1 MIAWDQRAGRLG
13 LAIVI
18 AGLVA
23 GCSADATP
31 VVKPPAVEPVAVA
44 VGIARR
50 GEIKPQL
57 RATGRLSALRE
68 ATVRAESA
76 GDVIEILVEE
86 GDRVAAGEVLARL
99 DRDRAAIVHRE
110 RSALAERSDARA
122 ARASV
127 LAARGLT
134 SADAL
139 EADTTLADDARLG
152 VGLAAADL
160 ADRDLRAPFAGV
172 VARRHIK
179 TGARMTNGDAAFTI
193 VDPTALR
200 ADIDVPERDLALLAI
215 GQPVRI
221 VAPATPTC
229 TALATLAAISPA
241 IDRRTGTGSAQVD
254 LVDHDGRCRPGLH
267 VLLEVEYAAVAD
279 AVLVPR
285 SALVDGADGPA
296 VFVVENDAA
305 VRRPV
310 TVGISSGAE
319 VEITQGLD
327 GGERVI
333 TLGQRSLLSGDP
345 VIEVAP
351 SAKRRNETASAP
363 TS

>member
-1 MIAWDQRAGRLG
+1 MIHLDRRVGRLG
-13 LAIVI
+13 LTLVM

-31 VVKPPAVEPVAVA
+31 VAKPPAVEPVAVA
-44 VGIARR
+44 IGVARR

-76 GDVIEILVEE
+76 GDVLEILVEE
-86 GDRVAAGEVLARL
+86 GDRVAAGEILARL

-122 ARASV
+122 ARASI
-127 LAARGLT
+127 LARRGLT

-139 EADTTLADDARLG
+139 EADTTLAADARLG
-152 VGLAAADL
+152 VGLAVADL
-160 ADRDLRAPFAGV
+160 ADRDLRAPFAGI
-172 VARRHIK
+172 VARRHVK
-179 TGARMTNGDAAFTI
+179 TGARLATGDAAFTI
-193 VDPTALR
+193 VDPTTLR

-229 TALATLAAISPA
+229 TALATLAAIAPA
-241 IDRRTGTGSAQVD
+241 IDSRSGTGSARVD
-254 LVDHDGRCRPGLH
+254 LVDQDGLCRPGLH
-267 VLLEVEYAAVAD
+267 VRLEVEYAAVSD
-279 AVLVPR
+279 TVLVPR
-285 SALVDGADGPA
+285 SAVVDGADGPA
-296 VFVVENDAA
+296 VFVVDNDVAE
-305 VRRPV
+305 RRPV
-310 TVGISSGAE
+310 GVGITSGAE
-319 VEITQGLD
+319 VQITHGLD

-333 TLGQRSLLSGDP
+333 TLGQQSLLSGDL
-345 VIEVAP
+345 VVEVAQP
-351 SAKRRNETASAP
+351 VTARTAP
-363 TS
+363 AGR